1 MATKT
6 LYIEEQLHRRVK
18 VTATLRGMTIK
29 EWVEEV
35 LTDALDGVPSASVL
49 VDTRQRYSI
58 GADYGPAGES
68 CPD

>member
-18 VTATLRGMTIK
+18 VTATLSGKTIK

-49 VDTRQRYSI
+49 VDSRGQYVTQ
-58 GADYGPAGES
+58 GEN
-68 CPD
+68 DA